1 MFGRIAGRKRNVPV
15 VVDVFL
21 DHSTYDKFR
30 DYIAKNNAS
39 ESDALVNVLERGMA
53 TYWLQEFKHL
63 KQNYLP
69 VKKLFEEYKK
79 DNEVLKAIGKQNEQ
93 LQKILDEK
101 RQEQKIVHGSMNV
114 R

>member
-21 DHSTYDKFR
+21 DHSTYDKFK
-30 DYIAKNNAS
+30 DYLTKNNAS

-69 VKKLFEEYKK
+69 MKKLFEEYKK
-79 DNEVLKAIGKQNEQ
+79 DNEVLNAIEKQNEQ

-101 RQEQKIVHGSMNV
+101 GQEQKITHGSTNV